1 MPFTSQTAG
10 DANRRR
16 WDERDASQPRSS
28 GRFSPPSSSAGS
40 QAQARLQPQGFSVS
54 SRSLSTPERSTGSV
68 LGHSAGPPASVLGRR
83 YSGHYQDNGFDSRS
97 PSPPPPGRRGRRPRS
112 WSGSGSGSG
121 SSSGNGSGLAATP
134 TLGQPDPSRF
144 DEDGALGD
152 APVAP
157 PAAPRPRC
165 AGRLVRGRRSG
176 AWCRSALLRMGFW
189 GPAPPPCCG
198 SAMQQLR
205 RGPCRGPRRGAGQR
219 AAQRSAQRAARQAS
233 ARATGALRIPRGPAR
248 GLPPAQRQ
256 GLRRAPRQGR
266 RRGLGQ
272 GRRRGLGQG
281 LRHQVGSDQPW
292 SAGEGLAVEREGRA
306 LTSDSGGDY
315 DGGCDSNDDGE
326 WLALPGLPSDSSG
339 ADAGS
344 GGDGS
349 DADTGSG
356 GSDGSGVYVMV

>member
-16 WDERDASQPRSS
+16 WDEPDAPQPRWDAFQPRSS

-97 PSPPPPGRRGRRPRS
+97 PSPRPPGRRGRRPRS

-121 SSSGNGSGLAATP
+121 GSSGDGSGLAATP

-157 PAAPRPRC
+157 PAAPPAPLRRSTRPRKKKR
-165 AGRLVRGRRSG
+165 RLVSQRTTQDGFLG
-176 AWCRSALLRMGFW
+176 AGTAALLR
-189 GPAPPPCCG
+189 
-198 SAMQQLR
+198 
-205 RGPCRGPRRGAGQR
+205 QR
-219 AAQRSAQRAARQAS
+219 NAAAAQRARAEYRAEGRAEGRAEERAEGRTAGVCS
-233 ARATGALRIPRGPAR
+233 GHGRLAHPAWAGAGSTAGAAAGPAAGAATGAA
-248 GLPPAQRQ
+248 
-256 GLRRAPRQGR
+256 
-266 RRGLGQ
+266 
-272 GRRRGLGQG
+272 
-281 LRHQVGSDQPW
+281 
-292 SAGEGLAVEREGRA
+292 
-306 LTSDSGGDY
+306 
-315 DGGCDSNDDGE
+315 
-326 WLALPGLPSDSSG
+326 
-339 ADAGS
+339 
-344 GGDGS
+344 
-349 DADTGSG
+349 
-356 GSDGSGVYVMV
+356 